1 MHRKLSHFII
11 KIILTGSKNFEYA
24 IDCYDLLVEFRAHKI
39 QPDKSVA
46 AHRRW
51 VHQRYRDSEDFRF
64 EDISEIELFSE
75 ELQKMKT
82 ADNVDISRWF
92 WRSKYEFMSLF
103 LYSSTSS
110 KIERI
115 NRVLFTK
122 KGFEDMNKI
131 PEKFSAS
138 SEGLEE
144 FDTDSMQA
152 ELDEYKK
159 HTLER
164 YNIEGL
170 ELIFIL
176 YRYLKVIET
185 MLHIESDKSGRGLRA
200 FTNKE

>member
-1 MHRKLSHFII
+1 
-11 KIILTGSKNFEYA
+11 
-24 IDCYDLLVEFRAHKI
+24 
-39 QPDKSVA
+39 
-46 AHRRW
+46 
-51 VHQRYRDSEDFRF
+51 
-64 EDISEIELFSE
+64 
-75 ELQKMKT
+75 
-82 ADNVDISRWF
+82 
-92 WRSKYEFMSLF
+92 
-103 LYSSTSS
+103 
-110 KIERI
+110 
-115 NRVLFTK
+115 
-122 KGFEDMNKI
+122 MNKI